1 MGGKMHFPQHILLK
15 YASTYELFSNSLA
28 PDGCYYDQNIGAW
41 IVSETGELF
50 IRTPNRPGPKTKKED
65 IETGEDQK
73 GE

>member
-1 MGGKMHFPQHILLK
+1 MDTPKHILLK
-15 YASTYELFSNSLA
+15 HASTYEVSSNSFV
-28 PDGCYYDQNIGAW
+28 PEGCHYDQEIGAW

-50 IRTPNRPGPKTKKED
+50 VSTPNRPGPKTKKED